1 MVYNVGIIG
10 TGFGEKVHLPSLKH
24 HPEFNPVIIA
34 GRNEEKAKK
43 IADENGIK
51 YTTNWKEMLT
61 DDSLDIITVSTP
73 PYLHYEMGKAVLE
86 SGKHLLLEKPTTT
99 TALMAK
105 ELAYL
110 AEDKKLVAMMA
121 HEFRWVPARNMLRK
135 LVREDKVVGELREI
149 HFNQFYAWLAS
160 PNNPKFGWLWDSRY
174 EGGMLGALGSH
185 MVDMI
190 RSTTGLEFQDVQ
202 GRVYRRTPM
211 REDNEGKMVRQ
222 TADDGFLCEFTLEN
236 NVTGILNASGTVGPS
251 PPSRLL
257 LSGTQG
263 TVYLEGNDLYFGTQG
278 GEFEKIDVVPELQIN
293 MELSDKDN
301 RIPPFMKLLDQLAE
315 SMKIGKSL
323 SPSILDG
330 YKNQQIVD
338 GIRESHRL
346 NTRITIID

>member
-10 TGFGEKVHLPSLKH
+10 TGFGAKVHLPSLKY

-34 GRNEEKAKK
+34 GRNEDKAKK
-43 IADENGIK
+43 IADEHGIQ
-51 YTTNWKEMLT
+51 YTTNWKELLS

-73 PYLHYEMGKAVLE
+73 PYLHYEMGKAVLD
-86 SGKHLLLEKPTTT
+86 SDKHLLLEKPTAT

-110 AEDKKLVAMMA
+110 SDEKKLVALMA
-121 HEFRWVPARNMLRK
+121 HEFRWVPERNMLRK
-135 LVREDKVVGELREI
+135 LVLEDKVIGELREV
-149 HFNQFYAWLAS
+149 HFNQFYGWLAS

-185 MVDMI
+185 MIDMI
-190 RSTTGLEFQDVQ
+190 RSTTGLEFRDIQ

-211 REDNEGKMVRQ
+211 REDNEGNMVKQ

-257 LSGTQG
+257 LSGTKG
-263 TVYLEGNDLYFGTQG
+263 TVYLEGSELFVGMQG
-278 GEFEKIDVVPELQIN
+278 GEFESIDVATELQIN
-293 MELSDKDN
+293 KEHSDQDN
-301 RIPPFMKLLDQLAE
+301 RIPPFLKLLDRLDE
-315 SMKIGKSL
+315 SLKIGKSL
-323 SPSILDG
+323 SPSIFDG
-330 YKNQQIVD
+330 YKNQQVVD
-338 GIRESHRL
+338 AVRESHKL